1 MRKLVAK
8 IIAPIIAMTALFFFL
23 FFPIFLSRF
32 LNGTPMLENEMT
44 GGEGWLLVIGGG
56 IGAGAARLLQILV
69 LSRFG
74 KLDMDEIDRNWY
86 GRRK

>member
-1 MRKLVAK
+1 MGCGFSDRAGTGLGDGHEATLNAK
-8 IIAPIIAMTALFFFL
+8 TC
-23 FFPIFLSRF
+23 SEDCC
-32 LNGTPMLENEMT
+32 THYCT
-44 GGEGWLLVIGGG
+44 GG

-69 LSRFG
+69 LSKFG